1 MHRSLLLAVAVLSV
15 ACAKKE
21 AVPAADT
28 AAAPATMPAAA
39 APTPAF
45 SLADAAGKW
54 EYTAKSATGDTVL
67 VTAEMNGTADPNG
80 WTMTFKGRKP
90 QPLKVTVSGDS
101 LMTMMGPYE
110 SVLRKGVMVTTEGS
124 VHMMNGKL
132 EGHSVA
138 HYSTK
143 GADSVRHLMIEA
155 TRKP

>member
-1 MHRSLLLAVAVLSV
+1 MRRSLLLSVAVLSV

-21 AVPAADT
+21 AAPAADT
-28 AAAPATMPAAA
+28 AAAPAATPVAA
-39 APTPAF
+39 APAPAV
-45 SLADAAGKW
+45 SLADVAGKW

-67 VTAEMNGTADPNG
+67 VTAEMVASADANG

-124 VHMMNGKL
+124 MRMVNGKL

-138 HYSTK
+138 HYSTT
-143 GADSVRHLMIEA
+143 GADSVRHLVVEA